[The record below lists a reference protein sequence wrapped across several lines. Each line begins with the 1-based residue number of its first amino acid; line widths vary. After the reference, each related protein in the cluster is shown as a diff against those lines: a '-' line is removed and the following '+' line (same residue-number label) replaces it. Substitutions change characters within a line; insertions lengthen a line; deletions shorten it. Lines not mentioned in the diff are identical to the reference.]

1 MSTTKMGALVPQI
14 LGILR
19 KDLALDWYGRGRVLA
34 VFAFAATS
42 LLLFSFAVGP
52 NTQKL
57 AAHAG
62 GYLWLSLL
70 FASVLA
76 LSGSLRE
83 ETEEEALESLMLLP
97 VDPRALFFG
106 KALANSVMLWGLAAI
121 LVPLSFA
128 LYHTHVTGSWIHLIL
143 ALLLGCGGLAAPG
156 TLYAT
161 MTARARGRDVLL
173 PLLLFPLVVPVL
185 VAAVNVTQLC
195 FAGDPMQQTNSWLSL
210 LAVFNLVYWGICPL
224 LYGRVIEA

>member
-1 MSTTKMGALVPQI
+1 M
-14 LGILR
+14 LGQTWGMLR
-19 KDLALDWYGRGRVLA
+19 KDLSLDWYGRGRVLA

-52 NTQKL
+52 DTQRL

-70 FASVLA
+70 FASVLS
-76 LSGSLRE
+76 LSGSLRA

-97 VDPRALFFG
+97 VDPRAIFFG
-106 KALANSVMLWGLAAI
+106 KALANTSLLCGLCAI
-121 LVPLSFA
+121 LLPLSFA
-128 LYHTHVTGSWIHLIL
+128 MYHAHVRGSWPTLIA
-143 ALLLGCGGLAAPG
+143 ALVLGCGGLAAPG

-185 VAAVNVTQLC
+185 VGAVNVTQLC
-195 FAGDPMQQTNSWLSL
+195 FDGDPMNQASGWLTL
-210 LAVFNLVYWGICPL
+210 LGCFNLVYWGICAV
-224 LYGRVIEA
+224 LYGGVIEA